1 MESIVNAMKYVQ
13 QPSISTRI
21 QIRIPHKYKRRPII
35 YHLASYY
42 LLEVNILAALLTDRG
57 DGWFDLEISG
67 SLKQISRALCY
78 LAGLDVEVLHK
89 STVEI

>member
-1 MESIVNAMKYVQ
+1 MNSMKYVQ

-21 QIRIPHKYKRRPII
+21 QIRIPHKYKQRPII
-35 YHLASYY
+35 YHLTSYY
-42 LLEVNILAALLTDRG
+42 LLEVNILAALLTDRD
-57 DGWFDLEISG
+57 DGWFDLEVSG

-78 LAGLDVEVLHK
+78 LSGLEVEVLHK